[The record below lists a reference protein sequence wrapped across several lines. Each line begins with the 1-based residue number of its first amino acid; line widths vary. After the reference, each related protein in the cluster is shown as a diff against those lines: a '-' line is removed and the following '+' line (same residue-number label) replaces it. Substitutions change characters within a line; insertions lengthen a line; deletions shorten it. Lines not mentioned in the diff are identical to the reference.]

1 MSCTV
6 QEKERSGTINPIYNC
21 QPAGAQY
28 ASIGLKDSIGIV
40 HGGQGCVMFVRLSFE
55 QHFKENFDLA
65 SSSIHESAA
74 VFGGIKRIDE
84 AIDVLVE
91 RYPSVRIVPLITT
104 CSTETIG
111 DDMEGVVRKATKRL
125 KEKYPDRDIAL
136 VVMHTPSYSGSMVTG
151 YNNAVTALVKTLAK
165 RTEPNGKI
173 NLFTGW
179 CNPGDV
185 IELKSYLQAMDIEAN
200 VLIDTETF
208 DSPTMPDKNNFTHG
222 NTSWEDVADTANAS
236 GSIALS
242 RYECAQAADFLSTK
256 FKVPSKVIDT
266 PIGIRNTDKLLRQLT
281 DLTGHEIPES
291 LIRERGKALDAMAD
305 VAHMFLA
312 DRKVAIYGNPDM
324 VLGLADFCRELE
336 MKPTLLLLGDDD
348 KRYATDPRVVAL
360 KDEADWPMEIV
371 TNADLWELEK
381 RVKADPSAFDLILG
395 HSKGRFIAIDAQI
408 PFVRVGFPTFDRA
421 GLWKLPIMGYRGAEN
436 LANTIANTIFA
447 DMEYKKKKEW
457 ILNVW

>member
-1 MSCTV
+1 MSCEIK
-6 QEKERSGTINPIYNC
+6 EKDRGGVINPIYNC

-28 ASIGLKDSIGIV
+28 ACIGLKDTIPIV

-84 AIDVLVE
+84 AIDVLAE
-91 RYPSVRIVPLITT
+91 RYPGVRIIPLITT

-111 DDMEGVVRKATKRL
+111 DDMEGAVRKSAKKL

-136 VVMHTPSYSGSMVTG
+136 VVIHTPSYAGSHVTG
-151 YNNAVTALVKTLAK
+151 YNNAVEALVKTLAK
-165 RTEPNGKI
+165 KGDPSGKL
-173 NLFTGW
+173 NLITGW
-179 CNPGDV
+179 VNPGDV
-185 IELKSYLQAMDIEAN
+185 IELKSYLSAMGIEAN

-208 DSPTMPDKNNFTHG
+208 DSPTMPDKKTFTHG
-222 NTSWEDVADTANAS
+222 NTTWEDLADTPNAI
-236 GSIALS
+236 GTVALS
-242 RYECAQAADFLSTK
+242 RYEGASAATWLQTRH
-256 FKVPSKVIDT
+256 KVPAKILDT
-266 PIGIRNTDKLLRQLT
+266 PIGIRNTDRLLRTLT
-281 DLTGHEIPES
+281 EMTGHEIPES

-312 DRKVAIYGNPDM
+312 DKKVAIYGNPDL
-324 VLGLADFCRELE
+324 VLGLAQLCRELE
-336 MKPTLLLLGDDD
+336 MKPSLLLFGDDNPA
-348 KRYATDPRVVAL
+348 YAKDPRVLEL
-360 KDEADWPMEIV
+360 KATADWDMEIV
-371 TNADLWELEK
+371 CNSDLWELEK
-381 RVKADPSAFDLILG
+381 RVKANPEAYDLILG
-395 HSKGRFIAIDAQI
+395 HSKGRFVAIDAQI

-421 GLWKLPIMGYRGAEN
+421 GLWKLPTLGYRGAET
-436 LANTIANTIFA
+436 LTNTIANTLFA

>member
-6 QEKERSGTINPIYNC
+6 QEKGRAGIINPIYNC

-28 ASIGLKDSIGIV
+28 ATIGLKDAIPIV

-74 VFGGIKRIDE
+74 VFGGLKRLDE
-84 AIDVLVE
+84 AIDVLAE
-91 RYPSVRIVPLITT
+91 RYPKVRIIPLITT

-111 DDMEGVVRKATKRL
+111 DDMEGAVRKSAKKL
-125 KEKYPDRDIAL
+125 KEKYPDRNIEL
-136 VVMHTPSYSGSMVTG
+136 VVIHTPSYSGSHVTG

-165 RTEPNGKI
+165 KTETNGKI

-179 CNPGDV
+179 VNPGDV
-185 IELKSYLQAMDIEAN
+185 IELKSYLSAMGIEAN

-208 DSPTMPDKNNFTHG
+208 DSPTMPGKDNFTHG
-222 NTSWEDVADTANAS
+222 NTSVEDIEDTANAI

-242 RYECAQAADFLSTK
+242 RYEGATAAEFLNTK
-256 FKVPSKVIDT
+256 FKVPAKVLDT
-266 PIGIRNTDKLLRQLT
+266 PIGIKNTDKFLRQLT
-281 DLTGHEIPES
+281 ELTGHEIPES

-312 DRKVAIYGNPDM
+312 DKKVAIYGNPDL
-324 VLGLADFCRELE
+324 VLGLSELCRELE
-336 MKPTLLLLGDDD
+336 MKPTLLLLGDDN
-348 KRYATDPRVVAL
+348 KAYLKDPRVLELQAN
-360 KDEADWPMEIV
+360 ADWPLEIV
-371 TNADLWELEK
+371 WNADLWELET
-381 RVKADPSAFDLILG
+381 RIKADPNAFDLILG

-421 GLWKLPIMGYRGAEN
+421 GLWKLPTLGYRGAET
-436 LANTIANTIFA
+436 LTNTIANTIFA